1 MMMPHCLH
9 DARPSLAASPTAV
22 SRLLLL
28 GLGLLLGGCTTLQP
42 VPPAATL
49 PDARNLSAWQADG
62 KAGVRFLG
70 NTISAT
76 YRWQRDGD
84 NYHAEA
90 AGPLNQ
96 GHTTLTS
103 RNGQVVLENAWLGR
117 RESDDAEGLAEAM
130 TSIRIPLSRLNAW
143 LMGWPAD
150 PATTVDV
157 LAGEAGVRE
166 FREAGWTVR
175 VMAEQDAAG
184 YRIPSRLVMTRAEDR
199 IVLSISSWRPGAA
212 TGESAQGKALAATAR
227 PDPETLP

>member
-1 MMMPHCLH
+1 MMTLSSLH
-9 DARPSLAASPTAV
+9 DARPRPTSVPAAATRILALS
-22 SRLLLL
+22 
-28 GLGLLLGGCTTLQP
+28 LGLLLGGCASLRP
-42 VPPAATL
+42 VETPATL
-49 PDARNLSAWQADG
+49 PDARSLSAWQAEG

-84 NYHAEA
+84 NYNAEA

-96 GHTTLTS
+96 GRTTLVS
-103 RNGQVVLENAWLGR
+103 RDGQVVLENAWLGR

-150 PATTVDV
+150 PATTVDT
-157 LAGEAGVRE
+157 LGGDAGVRE
-166 FREAGWTVR
+166 FRESGWTVR

-184 YRIPSRLVMTRAEDR
+184 YRIPSRLIMTRDEDR
-199 IVLSISSWRPGAA
+199 IVLSISSWQPVA
-212 TGESAQGKALAATAR
+212 S
-227 PDPETLP
+227 LP